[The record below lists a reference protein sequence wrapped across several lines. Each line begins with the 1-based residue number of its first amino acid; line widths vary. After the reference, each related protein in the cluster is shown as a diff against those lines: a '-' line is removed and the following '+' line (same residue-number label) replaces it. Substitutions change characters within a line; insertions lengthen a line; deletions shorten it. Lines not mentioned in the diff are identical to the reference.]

1 MNEYTLVGVNGNAF
15 SVMGY
20 VSNAMRECKFSRQEI
35 DEYRKEAMS
44 GNYDNLIAVS
54 LDYIDKCNEIINTDD
69 L

>member
-1 MNEYTLVGVNGNAF
+1 MEEYTLVGVNGNAF

-20 VSNAMRECKFSRQEI
+20 VSNAMRECKFTRQEI
-35 DEYRKEAMS
+35 DEYRKKAMS